1 MISRTNILVALAL
14 SSVCALPLGAQVQLP
29 AGKDPNDW
37 EAYFDYGVEQLRVN
51 GGVALKA
58 FEYASRLDPTRAE
71 PLHGRFVAFWMAN
84 PIEDFI
90 AWLDGNRVQEARR
103 DVRAADSLYTMAVQ
117 RNPFLH
123 RGMEIILFDRFSGRF
138 RSDRATRARIAY
150 STGKF
155 AEAASLYTQM
165 IERNPDENV
174 WRRYDRALSR
184 VMLPDIDG
192 ALADVQAVLAEL
204 RREEDAAEELSYYRS
219 KEALL
224 HMIGLIYV
232 QKSDL
237 AAARTAFGEALVENA
252 GFAYAQAA
260 LANVSRV
267 ERKPREAV
275 DEFALAIELA
285 PTDPVIRWWYAQAL
299 SDAGRYDQAVIE
311 ARIVVEAEP
320 LWAAPHFVIGRARE
334 RQGRT
339 SEMNS
344 AYAAYV
350 ARAPMADPTSRALRQ
365 RFPAL
370 AR

>member
-1 MISRTNILVALAL
+1 MKRLTQVVALLGLAVA
-14 SSVCALPLGAQVQLP
+14 SAFPVGAQVQLP

-58 FEYASRLDPTRAE
+58 FEYASQLDPTRAE

-90 AWLDGNRVQEARR
+90 AWLDGNRVQQVRR
-103 DVRAADSLYTMAVQ
+103 DVRAADSLYTLAVQ

-123 RGMEIILFDRFSGRF
+123 RGMEIVLFDRFSGSF

-155 AEAASLYTQM
+155 SDAAALYTQI
-165 IERNPDENV
+165 IERNAEGSV

-184 VMLPDIDG
+184 VMLSDLNG
-192 ALADVQAVLAEL
+192 ALADVQAVLTEL
-204 RREEDAAEELSYYRS
+204 RRQEDAADELSYYRS

-224 HMIGLIYV
+224 HMIGLIQV
-232 QKSDL
+232 QKGDL
-237 AAARTAFGEALVENA
+237 AAARAAFGEALVENA

-275 DEFALAIELA
+275 EEFALAIELA
-285 PTDPVIRWWYAQAL
+285 PADPVVRWWYAQAL
-299 SDAGRYDQAVIE
+299 SDAGRYDDAVVE
-311 ARIVVEAEP
+311 ARKVIAAEP
-320 LWAAPHFVIGRARE
+320 LWAAPHFVVGRARE

-339 SEMNS
+339 TEMTS
-344 AYAAYV
+344 AYAAYL
-350 ARAPMADPTSRALRQ
+350 ARAPMADPTARALRQ